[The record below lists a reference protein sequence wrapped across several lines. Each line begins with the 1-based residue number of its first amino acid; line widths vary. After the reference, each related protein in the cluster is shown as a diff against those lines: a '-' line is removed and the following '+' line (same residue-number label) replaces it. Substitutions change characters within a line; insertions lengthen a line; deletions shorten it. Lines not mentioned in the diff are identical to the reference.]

1 METKRT
7 LVHAGVEELDLLL
20 LRAVSVL
27 GEAVA
32 LIDAL
37 RRVDGV
43 DLCMMVRSRYP
54 IRTPDSVLTQAQ
66 LTRPQRPP
74 ATTTAIGEV
83 GEFPRALAST
93 CLELSYVMK

>member
-1 METKRT
+1 M
-7 LVHAGVEELDLLL
+7 L
-20 LRAVSVL
+20 S
-27 GEAVA
+27 EAVA
-32 LIDAL
+32 LVDAL

-43 DLCMMVRSRYP
+43 DLEP
-54 IRTPDSVLTQAQ
+54 NQLDQEIRLKLLNFRKLTQAQ

-83 GEFPRALAST
+83 GEFPRALASS

>member
-1 METKRT
+1 M
-7 LVHAGVEELDLLL
+7 L
-20 LRAVSVL
+20 S
-27 GEAVA
+27 EAVA
-32 LIDAL
+32 LVDAL

-43 DLCMMVRSRYP
+43 DLEP
-54 IRTPDSVLTQAQ
+54 NQLDQEIRLNFRKLTQAQ

-83 GEFPRALAST
+83 GEFPRALASS